1 MQQQF
6 VGLTMPVFTAFGWAG
21 EEQALNFALSQLEE
35 FIASLHASLPRRVQ
49 NQLPFFGMNRES
61 QIVYLS
67 ADQDPEKEVYVAF
80 VARPLSLEL
89 QLAVTDEMAIGRAL
103 KAADNTPQRW
113 RELLQSL
120 EGEWTLHLKQMQV
133 DEDSGERTSYQDLF
147 KDTVDK
153 LDAEMAESL
162 SSRAA
167 FLHGEPQWVIPISLS
182 RRFPAEQVAAMG
194 TDVVRVMSE
203 QVRELTPLLEFMTGR
218 VTKAAPKK
226 ARKEK
231 APRAQRRE
239 ESMDP
244 ERQFVYVTSLKPLHI
259 RRGFVNLTPEHWE
272 FFAQSAR
279 ATTRDVTVKFNDRTD
294 NNSSVWHLASSNMA
308 RIVLSDAARYWLQ
321 ETFDPDDNIQ
331 ITATK
336 VDDEE
341 IEVILEPVE

>member
-167 FLHGEPQWVIPISLS
+167 FLH
-182 RRFPAEQVAAMG
+182 
-194 TDVVRVMSE
+194 
-203 QVRELTPLLEFMTGR
+203 
-218 VTKAAPKK
+218 
-226 ARKEK
+226 
-231 APRAQRRE
+231 
-239 ESMDP
+239 
-244 ERQFVYVTSLKPLHI
+244 
-259 RRGFVNLTPEHWE
+259 
-272 FFAQSAR
+272 
-279 ATTRDVTVKFNDRTD
+279 
-294 NNSSVWHLASSNMA
+294 
-308 RIVLSDAARYWLQ
+308 
-321 ETFDPDDNIQ
+321 
-331 ITATK
+331 
-336 VDDEE
+336 
-341 IEVILEPVE
+341 